1 MPTGVR
7 PCTTCICICWV
18 GALWRG
24 LQGEPRRASRQRGR
38 RTSATGYDGVA
49 FPFDACPTPQ
59 RGGLPV
65 SSDLKIRLRE
75 DLTTARKARD
85 KLRTLVLSTVLSEVR
100 NKEID
105 QRSDLDDDGVLQVIS
120 KGIKQRKD
128 AAEQMRAAG
137 REELAKTED
146 SQSAV
151 LAEYLPEG
159 LSEDEV
165 RALVRQ
171 AIADGAD
178 QMGALMGR
186 IMPQIRGRFDGKEA
200 NRIVREEL
208 EG

>member
-1 MPTGVR
+1 M
-7 PCTTCICICWV
+7 
-18 GALWRG
+18 
-24 LQGEPRRASRQRGR
+24 
-38 RTSATGYDGVA
+38 
-49 FPFDACPTPQ
+49 
-59 RGGLPV
+59 

-105 QRSDLDDDGVLQVIS
+105 QRSELDDDGVLQVIS

-137 REELAKTED
+137 REELAETED
-146 SQSAV
+146 SPSAV

-171 AIADGAD
+171 VIADGAD

>member
-1 MPTGVR
+1 M
-7 PCTTCICICWV
+7 
-18 GALWRG
+18 
-24 LQGEPRRASRQRGR
+24 
-38 RTSATGYDGVA
+38 
-49 FPFDACPTPQ
+49 
-59 RGGLPV
+59 
-65 SSDLKIRLRE
+65 SSDLMIRLRA
-75 DLTTARKARD
+75 DLTAARKERD
-85 KLRTLVLSTVLSEVR
+85 KLRTLVLSTAISEVR

-105 QRSDLDDDGVLQVIS
+105 SRTEIDDDGVVQVLS

-128 AAEQMRAAG
+128 AADQMRAAG
-137 REELAKTED
+137 REELAATEE
-146 SQSAV
+146 SQSKV

-208 EG
+208 G

>member
-1 MPTGVR
+1 M
-7 PCTTCICICWV
+7 
-18 GALWRG
+18 
-24 LQGEPRRASRQRGR
+24 
-38 RTSATGYDGVA
+38 
-49 FPFDACPTPQ
+49 
-59 RGGLPV
+59 
-65 SSDLKIRLRE
+65 SSDLKIRLRA
-75 DLTTARKARD
+75 DLITARKSRD

-105 QRSDLDDDGVLQVIS
+105 QRSDLDDDGVLQVVS

-137 REELAKTED
+137 REELATTED
-146 SQSAV
+146 SQSEV

-165 RALVRQ
+165 RALVKQ

-178 QMGALMGR
+178 QMGSLMGR

>member
-1 MPTGVR
+1 
-7 PCTTCICICWV
+7 
-18 GALWRG
+18 
-24 LQGEPRRASRQRGR
+24 
-38 RTSATGYDGVA
+38 
-49 FPFDACPTPQ
+49 
-59 RGGLPV
+59 
-65 SSDLKIRLRE
+65 
-75 DLTTARKARD
+75 
-85 KLRTLVLSTVLSEVR
+85 VLSTVLSEVR

-137 REELAKTED
+137 REELAETED

-171 AIADGAD
+171 VIADGAD

>member
-1 MPTGVR
+1 MSS
-7 PCTTCICICWV
+7 
-18 GALWRG
+18 ALM
-24 LQGEPRRASRQRGR
+24 
-38 RTSATGYDGVA
+38 
-49 FPFDACPTPQ
+49 
-59 RGGLPV
+59 
-65 SSDLKIRLRE
+65 IRLRA

-85 KLRTLVLSTVLSEVR
+85 KLRTLVLSTVISVVR

-105 QRSDLDDDGVLQVIS
+105 SRTELDDDGVAQVIS

-128 AAEQMRAAG
+128 AADQMRAAG
-137 REELAKTED
+137 REELATTEE
-146 SQSAV
+146 SQSKV

-178 QMGALMGR
+178 QMGPLMGR
-186 IMPQIRGRFDGKEA
+186 IMPKIRGRFDGKEA

-208 EG
+208 AGR

>member
-1 MPTGVR
+1 M
-7 PCTTCICICWV
+7 
-18 GALWRG
+18 
-24 LQGEPRRASRQRGR
+24 
-38 RTSATGYDGVA
+38 
-49 FPFDACPTPQ
+49 
-59 RGGLPV
+59 
-65 SSDLKIRLRE
+65 IRLRA
-75 DLTTARKARD
+75 DLTAARKERD
-85 KLRTLVLSTVLSEVR
+85 KLRTLVLSTAISEVR

-105 QRSDLDDDGVLQVIS
+105 SRTEIDDDGVVQVLS

-128 AAEQMRAAG
+128 AADQMRAAG
-137 REELAKTED
+137 REELAATEE
-146 SQSAV
+146 SQSKV

-208 EG
+208 EA